1 MYGMRAAELLTEK
14 PVQSSWITDLWYNRP
29 NKTVT
34 MRLSNGRRFSIPG
47 ITRAGFEKWVN
58 NNSKGRYFHDFIKDN
73 HQVTRI

>member
-1 MYGMRAAELLTEK
+1 MKAAELLNEK
-14 PVQSSWITDLWYNRP
+14 QVLSAWISDLSYNRP

-34 MRLSNGRRFSIPG
+34 MRLSNGRQFSIPG
-47 ITRAGFEKWVN
+47 ITRTGFEKWIN